1 MPSRRSSACR
11 ARARRRSVRA
21 HARSWAGQTRADRR
35 TFERSARRVE
45 DTCGWRTCRA
55 GRGAH
60 SAHRPVNTGKGGLST
75 EREQGRVRSDSTP
88 GEATGQARAW
98 RIYAHLL
105 ARAATMSHLSM
116 AGGVPRGP
124 LLAWL
129 QISPGRAGSVH
140 TFGQKPYQR
149 ESIYK
154 DMPGKPRALEAII
167 RKWAGRSASAH
178 LASRG

>member
-1 MPSRRSSACR
+1 MRIQAHGPGKR
-11 ARARRRSVRA
+11 ARIGAPSIEALVG
-21 HARSWAGQTRADRR
+21 SKTPAG
-35 TFERSARRVE
+35 
-45 DTCGWRTCRA
+45 GRTCRA

-60 SAHRPVNTGKGGLST
+60 SAHRPVHTGKGGLST

-116 AGGVPRGP
+116 AWGVPRGR
-124 LLAWL
+124 LLGL
-129 QISPGRAGSVH
+129 VQISPGRAGSVRPPS
-140 TFGQKPYQR
+140 QNPYQR

-154 DMPGKPRALEAII
+154 DMPSKPRALEAII

-178 LASRG
+178 LASLG